1 MRGQITYHNVG
12 VDEISTL
19 LKATSGNTQNT
30 RLWVNSNSVKR
41 VYVSLQVNLG
51 VLNVQVFSIDFE
63 AREAAEE
70 FLNGFEFDVEYIVTD
85 GDEEE

>member
-19 LKATSGNTQNT
+19 LKATNGYTT
-30 RLWVNSNSVKR
+30 FCRLWVNSNSVKQ
-41 VYVSLQVNLG
+41 VYTSFQVDLG
-51 VLNVQVFSIDFE
+51 VLSVQIFSIDLDTI
-63 AREAAEE
+63 EAAEE
-70 FLNGFEFDVEYIVTD
+70 FLNGFEFDVEYEVMD